1 MTMWMSSE
9 MAEDCHL
16 CREASTERAK
26 FLHQPGTSETI
37 LSFVKIGI
45 VEVPVVVAIKFGKFQ
60 RTWPCWAMLWPCWV
74 QMLGPN
80 VWAMLWP
87 CCCHVVAVLGP
98 NVGAMLWPCCGCVVA
113 VLGPNI
119 GANCCGRIGS
129 KCWGQL
135 LWPYWAQMLGPNVG
149 AMLWPC
155 CGHVVAVLGPNVV
168 AMLGPCW
175 VQMLWPCCGRDT
187 LLEVDS
193 ERVTPIELDQRSL
206 QPKMVQCCNHDSN
219 GCIAWFA
226 FRLDLQANFWCL
238 VINLEL
244 CIIRNHLCNTP
255 GK

>member
-1 MTMWMSSE
+1 
-9 MAEDCHL
+9 
-16 CREASTERAK
+16 
-26 FLHQPGTSETI
+26 
-37 LSFVKIGI
+37 
-45 VEVPVVVAIKFGKFQ
+45 
-60 RTWPCWAMLWPCWV
+60 
-74 QMLGPN
+74 MLG
-80 VWAMLWP
+80 
-87 CCCHVVAVLGP
+87 HVVAVLGP
-98 NVGAMLWPCCGCVVA
+98 NVGSKCLGHVVAMLLPCCGRVGSKCWGHVAAMLW
-113 VLGPNI
+113 L
-119 GANCCGRIGS
+119 CCGRVGS
-129 KCWGQL
+129 KYWGQL

-226 FRLDLQANFWCL
+226 FRLDLQANCWCL

-244 CIIRNHLCNTP
+244 CIIRNHLRNTP